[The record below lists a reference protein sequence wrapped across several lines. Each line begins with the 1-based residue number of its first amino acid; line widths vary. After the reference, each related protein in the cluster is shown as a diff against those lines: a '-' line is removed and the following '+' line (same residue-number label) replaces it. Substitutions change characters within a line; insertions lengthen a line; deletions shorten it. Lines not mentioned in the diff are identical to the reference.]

1 MLLIIFIIPF
11 ALWFCF
17 MLAVRPK
24 WEARLPKNGWG
35 TLADLALCAVFMLIP
50 VADEVVGGIQFWNLC
65 RSEPPLK
72 IDAARA
78 AGRVAKVSFEPVK
91 APEIVKGMAIP
102 IEMSKTIYRD
112 TKTDEVITSFRNFR
126 IPKGGLL
133 IRTLG
138 ISESDSPI
146 LLQTTSC
153 GPGIGFSVSDRY
165 KFTLIRSRR

>member
-65 RSEPPLK
+65 RSEPPLR

-78 AGRVAKVSFEPVK
+78 VGRVAKVTLDPSNEL
-91 APEIVKGMAIP
+91 VKGLALP
-102 IEMSKTIYRD
+102 VVMSQTIYRD
-112 TKTDEVITSFRNFR
+112 IKTQEEITRFRNFR
-126 IPKGGLL
+126 ISKGGLL

-146 LLQTTSC
+146 LLQTQSC
-153 GPGIGFSVSDRY
+153 GPGRGFSVSDRY
-165 KFTLIRSRR
+165 KFTSIN